1 MAKAKAGS
9 NKRSVDEWAA
19 EIDTTIG
26 SQRRSLFD
34 LGDLLLSAQDELSKT
49 NFKKA
54 VKASGLK
61 SDVTANNYMRVAN
74 SKHLRDPAIINHLPT
89 TVGALIDLAAWDPR
103 ELRKAADEGIL
114 TPSTK
119 RSMLKKWRS
128 QLHDGFLGRDQL
140 KSAREALNDGIIVG
154 YVIAHRDF
162 GYKTKIVPAAEVE
175 KRDAIVADF
184 ISQAHA
190 IDTNPKF
197 FIARDK
203 FEAESFS
210 DLRVNDMLGGIIE
223 RYADEGRDRF
233 EADGMTLIFGDYDT
247 YERWL
252 IDRYEDWLPALL
264 SVENAEQRSTLRIN
278 EDVAAFLAD
287 WLERKRAL
295 ETEKAKGL
303 DRHGIRDYD
312 PAG

>member
-1 MAKAKAGS
+1 MRS

-19 EIDTTIG
+19 VIDTKIG
-26 SQRRSLFD
+26 SQRSSLFD

-74 SKHLRDPAIINHLPT
+74 SKHLRDPAIIKHLPT

-140 KSAREALNDGIIVG
+140 KSAREALHDGIIIG

-162 GYKTKIVPAAEVE
+162 GFKTKIVPATEVE

-190 IDTNPKF
+190 IDTNPKLY
-197 FIARDK
+197 IARNK

-210 DLRVNDMLGGIIE
+210 DLRVNDMLEGIIE
-223 RYADEGRDRF
+223 RYADEGRDLY
-233 EADGMTLIFGDYDT
+233 EADGMTSIFGDYDT

-252 IDRYEDWLPALL
+252 IERYEEWLPALL
-264 SVENAEQRSTLRIN
+264 APENAEQRSILRVD
-278 EDVAAFLAD
+278 EVAVVFLVD
-287 WLERKRAL
+287 WLERKRAFAA
-295 ETEKAKGL
+295 EKAKGL
-303 DRHGIRDYD
+303 DRHGILDYD

>member
-1 MAKAKAGS
+1 MMVAKAGS

-34 LGDLLLSAQDELSKT
+34 LGDLLLSEQDELSKT

-103 ELRKAADEGIL
+103 ELRKAADESIL

-128 QLHDGFLGRDQL
+128 QLHDGFLGRNEL
-140 KSAREALNDGIIVG
+140 KSARDAMHDGIIVG

-162 GYKTKIVPAAEVE
+162 GYKTKIVPAEEME

-197 FIARDK
+197 YIARDK
-203 FEAESFS
+203 FEADSFS

-223 RYADEGRDRF
+223 RYADEGRDRY
-233 EADGMTLIFGDYDT
+233 ESDGMTSIFGDYDT

-252 IDRYEDWLPALL
+252 IDRYEDWLPAL
-264 SVENAEQRSTLRIN
+264 VAAQNAEQRSILQI
-278 EDVAAFLAD
+278 DDGVAAFLAD
-287 WLERKRAL
+287 WLERKRVFEA
-295 ETEKAKGL
+295 EKVKGL
-303 DRHGIRDYD
+303 DRHGILDYD

>member
-1 MAKAKAGS
+1 MVAKAGS

-34 LGDLLLSAQDELSKT
+34 LGDLLLSEQDELSKT

-103 ELRKAADEGIL
+103 ELRKAADESIL

-128 QLHDGFLGRDQL
+128 QLHDGFLGRNEL
-140 KSAREALNDGIIVG
+140 KSARDAMHDGIIVG

-162 GYKTKIVPAAEVE
+162 GYKTKIVPAEEME

-197 FIARDK
+197 YIARDK
-203 FEAESFS
+203 FEADSFS

-223 RYADEGRDRF
+223 RYADEGRDRY
-233 EADGMTLIFGDYDT
+233 ESDGMTSIFGDYDT

-252 IDRYEDWLPALL
+252 IDRYEDWLPAL
-264 SVENAEQRSTLRIN
+264 VAAQNAEQRSILQI
-278 EDVAAFLAD
+278 DDGVAAFLAD
-287 WLERKRAL
+287 WLERKRVFEA
-295 ETEKAKGL
+295 EKVKGL
-303 DRHGIRDYD
+303 DRHGILDYD

>member
-9 NKRSVDEWAA
+9 NRRSIEEWAA

-89 TVGALIDLAAWDPR
+89 TVGALIDLAAWNTQ

-128 QLHDGFLGRDQL
+128 QLHDGFLGRNEL
-140 KSAREALNDGIIVG
+140 KSARDALHDGIIVG

-162 GYKTKIVPAAEVE
+162 GFKTKIVPAAEVE

-190 IDTNPKF
+190 IDTDPKF
-197 FIARDK
+197 YIARDK

-210 DLRVNDMLGGIIE
+210 DLRVNAMLAGIIK
-223 RYADEGRDRF
+223 RYADEGRDRY
-233 EADGMTLIFGDYDT
+233 EGDGMTSIFGDYDT

-252 IDRYEDWLPALL
+252 IERYEDWLPALL
-264 SVENAEQRSTLRIN
+264 AAENAEQRTILKID

-287 WLERKRAL
+287 WLKRKRAL
-295 ETEKAKGL
+295 EAEKAKGL
-303 DRHGIRDYD
+303 DRRVILDYD

>member
-1 MAKAKAGS
+1 MMVAKAGS

-34 LGDLLLSAQDELSKT
+34 LGDLLLSEQDELSKT

-103 ELRKAADEGIL
+103 ELRKAADESIL

-128 QLHDGFLGRDQL
+128 QLHDGFLGRNEL
-140 KSAREALNDGIIVG
+140 KSARDAMHDGIIVG

-162 GYKTKIVPAAEVE
+162 GYKTKIVPAEEME

-197 FIARDK
+197 YIARDK
-203 FEAESFS
+203 FEADSFS

-223 RYADEGRDRF
+223 RYADEGRDRY
-233 EADGMTLIFGDYDT
+233 ESDGMTSIFGDYDT

-252 IDRYEDWLPALL
+252 IDRYEDWLPAL
-264 SVENAEQRSTLRIN
+264 VAAQNAEQRSILQI
-278 EDVAAFLAD
+278 DDGVAAFLAD
-287 WLERKRAL
+287 WLERKRVFEA
-295 ETEKAKGL
+295 EKVKGV
-303 DRHGIRDYD
+303 DRHGILDYD